1 MAMDGQLDTGIEGE
15 EARALRERVVGLE
28 QALAEHKHELEWL
41 REREARLRRAEDERE
56 RLAAVVENSADFI
69 GIASMAGEAQYL
81 NEAGMQLVGLRPDEL
96 SRVTIASFFFPEDL
110 RYATEHILPETVK
123 HGRWVGEFTFRHF
136 KTGAPIPVLYN
147 SFVIRDR
154 ATGEPTALATVS
166 ADLTDRKRAEE
177 ERVRLKDE
185 VIQVQ
190 AATLR
195 ELSTPLLRISDR
207 AVVMPLVGAVDPGR
221 AAAVLERL
229 LQGVSAGEA
238 RVVILDITGMS
249 GVDTQVADALVQTA
263 RAVRLLGA
271 QMVLT
276 GIRPEVAQ
284 VLVALGV
291 DLRGI
296 VTLGSLQSG
305 IAFAMQQPL

>member
-1 MAMDGQLDTGIEGE
+1 MEMTGQLDAGIEGGE
-15 EARALRERVVGLE
+15 VRALRERVLGLE
-28 QALAEHKHELEWL
+28 QELAERRRELERL
-41 REREARLRRAEDERE
+41 HERSARLDRVEEERE

-69 GIASMAGEAQYL
+69 GIASMEGHAQYL
-81 NEAGMQLVGLRPDEL
+81 NEAGMQLVGLAPDEL
-96 SRVTIASFFFPEDL
+96 SRVTIAAFFFPEDL
-110 RYATEHILPETVK
+110 RYAMEHILPETVK
-123 HGRWVGEFTFRHF
+123 QGRWVGEFRFRHF

-147 SFVIRDR
+147 SFVIKDR
-154 ATGEPTALATVS
+154 TTGEPTALATVS
-166 ADLTDRKRAEE
+166 SDLTERKRAEE

-185 VIQVQ
+185 MIQLQ

-207 AVVMPLVGAVDPGR
+207 AVIMPLVGAVDPGR

-229 LQGVSAGEA
+229 LEGVSAEQA
-238 RVVILDITGMS
+238 RVVILDITGVS
-249 GVDTQVADALVQTA
+249 NVDTQVADALVQTA

-305 IAFAMQQPL
+305 IAFALQKPR

>member
-1 MAMDGQLDTGIEGE
+1 MAMNGQLDTGMEGE
-15 EARALRERVVGLE
+15 EAWALRERVLGLE
-28 QALAEHKHELEWL
+28 QALAEHRHELERL
-41 REREARLRRAEDERE
+41 REREARLRRVEEERA

-69 GIASMAGEAQYL
+69 GIASMEGEAQYL

-96 SRVTIASFFFPEDL
+96 SRVTIGSFFFPEDL

-123 HGRWVGEFTFRHF
+123 HGRWVGEFKFRHF
-136 KTGAPIPVLYN
+136 RTGAPIPVLYN
-147 SFVIRDR
+147 SFVIKDR
-154 ATGEPTALATVS
+154 VTGEPTAFATVS
-166 ADLTDRKRAEE
+166 ADLTERKRAEE

-229 LQGVSAGEA
+229 LEGVSAEQA

-305 IAFAMQQPL
+305 IAFAMQQPR

>member
-1 MAMDGQLDTGIEGE
+1 MGTGGQLDAGFEGGE
-15 EARALRERVVGLE
+15 VRALRERALRLE
-28 QALAEHKHELEWL
+28 QELAEHRRELERL
-41 REREARLRRAEDERE
+41 HEREARLDRVEEERE
-56 RLAAVVENSADFI
+56 RLAAVAENSSDFI
-69 GIASMAGEAQYL
+69 GIASMTGEAQYM
-81 NEAGMQLVGLRPDEL
+81 NEAGMQLVGIEPGEL
-96 SRVTIASFFFPEDL
+96 SRVTIAAFFFPEDL
-110 RYATEHILPETVK
+110 KYATEHILPHTVK
-123 HGRWVGEFTFRHF
+123 HGRWVGEFRFRHF
-136 KTGAPIPVLYN
+136 KTGAAIPVLYN
-147 SFVIRDR
+147 SFVIKERG
-154 ATGEPTALATVS
+154 TGKPTALATVS
-166 ADLTDRKRAEE
+166 VDLTERKRAEE

-185 VIQVQ
+185 MIQVQ

-207 AVVMPLVGAVDPGR
+207 ALIMPLIGAIDPGR
-221 AAAVLERL
+221 AASVLERL
-229 LQGVSAGEA
+229 LEGVSAEQA
-238 RVVILDITGMS
+238 KVVILDITGVS
-249 GVDTQVADALVQTA
+249 NVDTRVADALVQTA

-305 IAFAMQQPL
+305 IAFAMQQPR